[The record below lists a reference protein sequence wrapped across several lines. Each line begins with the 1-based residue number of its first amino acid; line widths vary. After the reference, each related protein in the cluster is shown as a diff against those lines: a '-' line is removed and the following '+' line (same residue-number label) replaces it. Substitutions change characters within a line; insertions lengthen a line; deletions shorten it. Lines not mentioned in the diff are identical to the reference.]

1 MSQDYLDEPTV
12 NIRQADAVSPA
23 MDQSRPLIPLE
34 NAPALKYQLQNIQQL
49 QQFSQYPNPLLN
61 ACAEALA
68 LCVSVQRMSRP
79 DDMHRFRQGLVNAIT
94 DLKQRIAGLDYPASV
109 ADKTCFLFCIV
120 LDEFILN
127 CDWNEECR
135 WENQTLLSELFGM
148 RDGGEQFYVVVE
160 KALSQPNLLVDMLE
174 VIYVL
179 LKIGFKGQYHLQG
192 QKHIDAI
199 YYKIESVLRDTQ
211 TPTLQIPLQKDMQA
225 KARRS
230 RRPGGQMPFIGLAMV
245 FLFALA
251 ASWVGLSFWY
261 KDTYASRAE
270 GFTMLAEY
278 TDKLQQRHDDNVV
291 VYVSTDDEL
300 KKIVTAPAPKPV
312 VKAVSK
318 PVISVSKSPVTGG
331 WVVQVGSFLRETD
344 AQARVA
350 KYDFTTRGSVIQY
363 WKGRYRILL
372 PVANRAAALSLM
384 QTVRKEGVSDAF
396 IFHSKSVGG

>member
-1 MSQDYLDEPTV
+1 MTQDYLDELTV
-12 NIRQADAVSPA
+12 NIRQADTVSPA
-23 MDQSRPLIPLE
+23 TDQSRPLIPLE

-148 RDGGEQFYVVVE
+148 RDGGEQFYAVVE

-192 QKHIDAI
+192 QKHIDGI

-211 TPTLQIPLQKDMQA
+211 APSLQIPLHTEKPA
-225 KARRS
+225 RPRRS
-230 RRPGGQMPFIGLAMV
+230 PRPGGQMPFLWLAV
-245 FLFALA
+245 LFMFAIA
-251 ASWVGLSFWY
+251 ATWVGLSFWY
-261 KDTYASRAE
+261 KDTYAARTE
-270 GFTMLAEY
+270 GFSKLAEY
-278 TDKLQQRHDDNVV
+278 TDKLQKRHDDNVV

-300 KKIVTAPAPKPV
+300 KPVAAPVPKPPPQP
-312 VKAVSK
+312 VSK
-318 PVISVSKSPVTGG
+318 PAPAGATPV
-331 WVVQVGSFLRETD
+331 WVVQVGSFLRPAD
-344 AQARVA
+344 AQSRVD
-350 KYDFTTRGSVIQY
+350 KYNFSARGSVIQH

-372 PVANRAAALSLM
+372 PTASRTAALSLM
-384 QTVRKEGVSDAF
+384 KTVREEGVSDAF
-396 IFHSKSVGG
+396 IFRSTGIGG

>member
-1 MSQDYLDEPTV
+1 MTQDYLDELTV
-12 NIRQADAVSPA
+12 NIRQADTVSPA
-23 MDQSRPLIPLE
+23 ADQSRPLIPLD

-49 QQFSQYPNPLLN
+49 QQFSQYPNALLN
-61 ACAEALA
+61 ACAEALS

-192 QKHIDAI
+192 QKNIDGI
-199 YYKIESVLRDTQ
+199 CYKIESVLRDIR
-211 TPTLQIPLQKDMQA
+211 TPSLQIPLHTEA
-225 KARRS
+225 PARPRRT
-230 RRPGGQMPFIGLAMV
+230 RRPGGQMPFMWLAV
-245 FLFALA
+245 LFLFVVA
-251 ASWVGLSFWY
+251 AAWVGLSFWY
-261 KDTYASRAE
+261 KDTYAARTQ
-270 GFTMLAEY
+270 GFTGLAEY

-300 KKIVTAPAPKPV
+300 KKTAVTPPPVKP
-312 VKAVSK
+312 VSK
-318 PVISVSKSPVTGG
+318 PVAVSSNPV
-331 WVVQVGSFLRETD
+331 WVVQVGSFLRQAD
-344 AQARVA
+344 AQSRVD
-350 KYDFTTRGSVIQY
+350 KYNFTERGSVIQH

-372 PVANRAAALSLM
+372 PTANRAAALSLM
-384 QTVRKEGVSDAF
+384 KTVRDEGVSDAF
-396 IFHSKSVGG
+396 IFRSTGLGG